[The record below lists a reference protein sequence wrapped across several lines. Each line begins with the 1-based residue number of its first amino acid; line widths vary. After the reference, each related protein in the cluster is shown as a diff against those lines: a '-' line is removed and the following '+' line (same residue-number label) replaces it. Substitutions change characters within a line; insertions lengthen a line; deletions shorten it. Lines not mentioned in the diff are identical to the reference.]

1 MVLGL
6 FFLGFV
12 FVREDVPHDSTQ
24 WIGLALSLFGFAG
37 VIWARH
43 TLGRSFSIKAKA
55 TELVTNG
62 IYSKIR
68 NPIYVFGV
76 IVIAGLILMLRYPVL
91 WVALVISIPL
101 QIIRARHEAHVLEAK
116 FGEAYREY
124 RRQTWF

>member
-1 MVLGL
+1 MLLGL
-6 FFLGFV
+6 FFLGLV
-12 FVREDVPHDSTQ
+12 FVSGEGPHDGTRR
-24 WIGLALSLFGFAG
+24 IGLALSLFGFAV

-43 TLGRSFSIKAKA
+43 TLGRAFSVRAKA

-68 NPIYVFGV
+68 NLIYVFGV
-76 IVIAGLILMLRYPVL
+76 IVIAGLILMLHYPVL
-91 WVALVISIPL
+91 WVALVIGIPL
-101 QIIRARHEAHVLEAK
+101 QIVRARREAHVLEAK